1 MMTSQHTQ
9 AFGSA
14 LVAEDSEP
22 YRRLIQLYL
31 EDLGYRVVAV
41 SDGLEAV
48 NAFEKGGYRLLV
60 IDLSMPKLGGLEV
73 IPIVRK
79 RQGCEPLTVI
89 VLSGYDS
96 TARYR
101 ECLEAGADAV
111 LIKPV
116 KRESLLEAIRGSQSP
131 ERPRPTSD
139 NAGEK
144 RLLNEASLKELEED
158 TSRFMLPKLVVRLL
172 AESQEHV
179 WSIQNLAQRG
189 DTRQCSRLAH
199 SLKTSAATIG
209 ADLLS
214 QSARQ
219 LELACQRDDREEVL
233 ALAME
238 LNQIL
243 RDTQHAYETRLLRRH

>member
-1 MMTSQHTQ
+1 MMASQHSQT
-9 AFGSA
+9 FGSA

-48 NAFEKGGYRLLV
+48 NAFEKGGYRLVV

-131 ERPRPTSD
+131 
-139 NAGEK
+139 
-144 RLLNEASLKELEED
+144 ED